1 MSLADGIVQWIRTV
15 VADAGADGLVIGL
28 SGGIDSAV
36 AGALAARA
44 LPGKVLG
51 AILPCESDPR
61 DAHDARLVA
70 TRFGLETTE
79 IDLTN
84 AYLALAAVLPDA
96 PALTRANLK
105 PRLRMLTL
113 YYLAASRNAL
123 VCGASNRSELAI
135 GYFTKFGDGGVDLMP
150 IGGLLKRQVREL
162 AVELDIPRPV
172 IDRLPTAGLWPGQTD
187 EGEMGLT
194 YDQLD
199 AALLAL
205 EGDETVEVAPAVLA
219 RVTRM
224 IRKSAH
230 KRSLPPI
237 YKPCSNPVGS

>member
-1 MSLADGIVQWIRTV
+1 MPIAENIVRWIREI

-70 TRFGLETTE
+70 ARFQIQTIE

-84 AYLALAAVLPDA
+84 SYLALAAVLPAA
-96 PALTRANLK
+96 PPLTRANLK

-113 YYLAASRNAL
+113 YYLAGSRNAL

-150 IGGLLKRQVREL
+150 LGGLLKRQVREL
-162 AVELDIPRPV
+162 AIELGVPKPV
-172 IDRLPTAGLWPGQTD
+172 IERPPTAGLWPGQTD
-187 EGEMGLT
+187 EAEMGLT
-194 YDQLD
+194 YEQLD

-205 EGDETVEVAPAVLA
+205 DGHATAHVPPDILA

-224 IRKSAH
+224 VQKSAH
-230 KRSLPPI
+230 KRALA
-237 YKPCSNPVGS
+237 PVYTPASDA

>member
-1 MSLADGIVQWIRTV
+1 MSLADDIVRWIRSV
-15 VADAGADGLVIGL
+15 VTDAGADGLVIGL

-70 TRFGLETTE
+70 ARFDIETTE

-84 AYLALAAVLPDA
+84 AYLTLAAALPDA

-105 PRLRMLTL
+105 PRLRMLVL

-162 AVELDIPRPV
+162 AAALDVPKPV
-172 IDRLPTAGLWPGQTD
+172 IERPPTAGLWPGQTD

-194 YDQLD
+194 YEQLD

-205 EGDETVEVAPAVLA
+205 DGDATVAVAPEVVA
-219 RVTRM
+219 RVRRM
-224 IRKSAH
+224 IQRSAH

-237 YKPCSNPVGS
+237 YTPARVP